1 MRIVITDIDHAS
13 VDVEREVA
21 AARGVDLTVA
31 QCRTEEDVI
40 EAGAGAHGLI
50 VQYAPI
56 TRKVFEALPE
66 LRAVG
71 RYGVGVDTIDVPAAT
86 EHGVLVTNVPD
97 YGTEEV
103 SDHAI
108 SLALSAARGITHL
121 DRTVRGGDYSLEPAQ
136 PLFRLRDRVF
146 AVVGLGNIGA
156 ATARK
161 AKGVGFRVIGSDPA
175 LTTGSMTAEGVEVAD
190 FEDLLARADIISLH
204 APLTRGT
211 HHLIGAD
218 ALSTMQCRTI
228 LVNTSR
234 GPLVDTAALVEALS
248 EGRIGGA
255 ALDVFEEEPLPDDST
270 LRELANVILTPHAA
284 WYSEESYVELKRRVI
299 ENVADACAGEPVR
312 NMVNQVP
319 RRSPM
324 TAGAGK
330 GARA

>member
-1 MRIVITDIDHAS
+1 MRIVITDNDHTS

-21 AARGVDLTVA
+21 AARGVDLVVA

-86 EHGVLVTNVPD
+86 EHGVLITNVPD

-108 SLALSAARGITHL
+108 SLALSAARGIAHL
-121 DRTVRGGDYSLEPAQ
+121 DRGVRGGDYSLEPAQ

-146 AVVGLGNIGA
+146 GVVGLGNIGA

-161 AKGVGFRVIGSDPA
+161 AQGVGFRVIGSDPA
-175 LTTGSMTAEGVEVAD
+175 FEPGTMTPGGVEVVD
-190 FEDLLARADIISLH
+190 FEGVLAESDIISLH

-218 ALSTMQCRTI
+218 ALSKMRRRTI

-234 GPLVDTAALVEALS
+234 GPLVDTAALVEALT
-248 EGRIGGA
+248 EGSIGGA
-255 ALDVFEEEPLPDDST
+255 ALDVFEQEPLPHDSA
-270 LRELANVILTPHAA
+270 LRGLENVTLTPHAA
-284 WYSEESYVELKRRVI
+284 WYSEESYVELKRRVV
-299 ENVADACAGEPVR
+299 ENVADACAGKTVR
-312 NMVNQVP
+312 NAVNQVP
-319 RRSPM
+319 LRQPT
-324 TAGAGK
+324 TAGAGMGEK
-330 GARA
+330 A